1 MLFAFLALV
10 GGIAWMVVYV
20 AIVYRGLKDK
30 TYGMPLPALALNIA
44 WEFVFSFL
52 APGTF
57 APQVAINVI
66 WFFLDL
72 AILYTYFKYGRKEF
86 PKWVDPKWFV
96 PWIVVAL
103 LGGFSLQYGA
113 VLEFPH
119 AVVGATMEDARVV
132 QTYCAYL
139 TNLVIAVTFI
149 GMLVRRNGV
158 EGQSMTIAIS
168 KWIGTAAVTVSIYLQ
183 TGSPLLLVLG
193 IAIFVFDAIYTV
205 MLRKK
210 FEEVASRD
218 ASFEAVRGAGV
229 SLEV

>member
-1 MLFAFLALV
+1 MLFAILALI
-10 GGIAWMVVYV
+10 GGVAWMVVYV
-20 AIVYRGLKDK
+20 GIIYRGLKDK
-30 TYGMPLPALALNIA
+30 TYGMPLPALVLNIS
-44 WEFVFSFL
+44 WEFIFSFL
-52 APGTF
+52 APGKF
-57 APQVAINVI
+57 APQVAINVV

-72 AILYTYFKYGRKEF
+72 VILYTYFKYGRKDF
-86 PKWVDPKWFV
+86 PESVDPKWFV
-96 PWIVVAL
+96 PWTLLALVA
-103 LGGFSLQYGA
+103 GFALQYSV
-113 VLEFPH
+113 VLEFPN
-119 AVVGATMEDARVV
+119 AVVGATVEDARVV

-139 TNLVIAVTFI
+139 VNLVIAVSFI

-210 FEEVASRD
+210 LDEVTARE
-218 ASFEAVRGAGV
+218 ASFEGIRGATA
-229 SLEV
+229 SADA